1 MCRDIS
7 SQNVLEEVAHS
18 YCLQIG
24 RAHQKQANSKCSLYT
39 FMCKEHVL
47 LQYTHHVSS
56 YIARATS
63 LWTYLESPT
72 KIANGGLL
80 DVQG

>member
-1 MCRDIS
+1 MCRDNQVTI
-7 SQNVLEEVAHS
+7 VIEEVAHS
-18 YCLQIG
+18 YCLQTG
-24 RAHQKQANSKCSLYT
+24 WAHQKQANSRCSLYT

-47 LQYTHHVSS
+47 LQYTHHGSS
-56 YIARATS
+56 YIARATI

-72 KIANGGLL
+72 KIANGGLQ